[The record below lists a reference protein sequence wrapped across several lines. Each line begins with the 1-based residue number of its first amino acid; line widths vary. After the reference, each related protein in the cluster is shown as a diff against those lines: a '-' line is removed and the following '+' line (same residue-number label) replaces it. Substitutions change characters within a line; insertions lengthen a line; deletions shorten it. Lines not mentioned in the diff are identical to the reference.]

1 MTANVSGKVKTR
13 AEEKI
18 TPRLIS
24 YVKNAFF
31 GRDALKTV
39 CPPSKIGEL
48 ALADAGAGSVV
59 KAKCS
64 ASGVDVF
71 RVGRSL
77 YALNASD
84 VVSRV
89 QQNCFSQNSNT
100 VMFHDGGAFY
110 MTDGNRLLT
119 VSDALVYGTA
129 SPYIPTVL
137 KFTSA
142 TSRVGTEVEKPNAL
156 SDCVNFEYSISE
168 STDIVYLPSSVK
180 LASVVSVK
188 YKDGTTYSGTC
199 NLVTQPMS
207 TTLGFTPAISGNF
220 IVTLR
225 LGTSADAD
233 VLSLS
238 TFGDVRNALYS
249 ATRIAVLYPGIMGM
263 RKTLMLTAGE
273 KIYALGMR
281 DGVYVSPDAM
291 ITAAVG
297 EEVTALQSYS
307 DGALVFT
314 PSGVIYACPTGSGI
328 ADAEIELRT
337 LKRDFGCDMPG
348 SAVGFD
354 DKIFFANSKGGI
366 YYIDKFGL
374 TERDGSCHVSTLIDG
389 ELLANTSSALTAA
402 VACADGTSYCLSVGG
417 VVYVWNY
424 SEGKPS
430 SPDVSEEK
438 KLGYFF
444 SRLDTV
450 DAGDFVA
457 VRGGRI
463 YMIEK
468 TTGYV
473 FRFDENAS
481 APSAAEIGTEIET
494 YPLDLGTMHEKVMT
508 RLLISAELSSGATV
522 RVYFDGVEAKSSY
535 ALTKPALDGV
545 CSFIIKPERH
555 KFRNVKLK
563 ITATRPLTLCGIEAT
578 FSETGI

>member
-1 MTANVSGKVKTR
+1 MTAGVSGKRETY
-13 AEEKI
+13 AAEKI
-18 TPRLIS
+18 TPRVVS
-24 YVKNAFF
+24 YVKNAFY

-71 RVGRSL
+71 RVGRSI

-84 VVSRV
+84 GVRCV
-89 QQNCFSQNSNT
+89 QQNCFAANSDT
-100 VMFHDGGAFY
+100 VMFHDDGAFY

-142 TSRVGTEVEKPNAL
+142 TSPVGTECEKPNAL

-188 YKDGTTYSGTC
+188 YKNGTPYSGTC
-199 NLVTQPMS
+199 TLVTQPMT

-225 LGTSADAD
+225 LGTSADAS

-238 TFGDVRNALYS
+238 TFADVRNALYS
-249 ATRIAVLYPGIMGM
+249 ATRIAVLCPGIPGM
-263 RKTLMLTAGE
+263 RKTLILTAGD
-273 KIYALGMR
+273 KLFALGMT
-281 DGVYVSPDAM
+281 DGLYVTPDAM
-291 ITAAVG
+291 ISASVG
-297 EEVTALQSYS
+297 EEVTALLNYS

-314 PSGVIYACPTGSGI
+314 PSGVIYASPTGSGI
-328 ADAEIELRT
+328 SDAGIVMKT
-337 LKRDFGCDMPG
+337 VKRDFGCDMPQ

-389 ELLANTSSALTAA
+389 ELLANTPSALTAA
-402 VACADGTSYCLSVGG
+402 VACADGTSYYLSVGG
-417 VVYVWNY
+417 LIYVWNY
-424 SEGKPS
+424 GGGRPS
-430 SPDVSEEK
+430 SPDVSEDA
-438 KLGYFF
+438 KLGYVF
-444 SRLDTV
+444 SRLDSV

-457 VRGGRI
+457 VRGGRV

-468 TTGYV
+468 TTGYIY
-473 FRFDENAS
+473 RFDENAA
-481 APSAAEIGTEIET
+481 APSASEIGTEIET
-494 YPLDLGTMHEKVMT
+494 YPLDLGTPHEKVMT
-508 RLLISAELSSGATV
+508 RLLVSAKLASGATV
-522 RVYFDGVEAKSSY
+522 RVYFDGVESKSAY
-535 ALTKPALDGV
+535 TLTKPTLDGV

-555 KFRNVKLK
+555 KFRSVKLK
-563 ITATRPLTLCGIEAT
+563 ITATRPLTLCGVEAT
-578 FSETGI
+578 FSKTGI